1 MDNNLIVSIRLN
13 IWLFYFITYLPD
25 NQSQI
30 GFNSNIFLD
39 RANHLKPY
47 SGIMITTTMSTS
59 PSEEHNGYYAAVLF
73 YYKVVNTGYTHILHL

>member
-30 GFNSNIFLD
+30 VFNSNIFLD

-47 SGIMITTTMSTS
+47 SGIMITTTMSTIPLRTS
-59 PSEEHNGYYAAVLF
+59 QRLLCRCVVL
-73 YYKVVNTGYTHILHL
+73 L